1 MSILWYLMR
10 KFYDEE
16 QIYIIVLVILSLIS
30 TLIST
35 NYVSV
40 LIADIIQSV
49 QGNKSFTFTGMHNN
63 TAIMTNFYRYATV
76 SVILLVLLYVYKQ
89 LQNKVLTKLSQ
100 WMKQEL
106 LMIILTTN
114 NENIKNVNFVDFVTP
129 INRIPSSCYVL
140 LYDIISV
147 IIPTITLIIGISGYF
162 LYKNIKLGLFFIFM
176 NLALLFYVC
185 YFWEKIIYE
194 KNIFEVKINDN
205 EKIIA
210 DILNNV
216 DKVIYRGQ
224 VPDEIENFIEKT
236 NEGIDIGMK
245 FMEYSTTH
253 IMILNISVI
262 LISLFVI
269 AYILYLRSVN
279 TISTT
284 MFIVLFNVIIMYR
297 ERICNLIN
305 NITDYLEFIG
315 KLNYISDKF
324 EEMIGDQHDLP
335 TLMNKTYADIDI
347 PFSKIEFR
355 NVSFRYTPKHPY
367 VFQNLSHSISFEN
380 KIIGMTGLSGNGK
393 SSFMKLLLRLHDP
406 TGGNIYIDDVDIT
419 EINPDYIRENI
430 TYINQNSKLFDKKV
444 IDNLLYGCSNTD
456 ECEKNLEV
464 IMKYDKIKKLYQNMD
479 IETKMAGSLGENLSG
494 GQRQVVNVV
503 SGLVNHS
510 SILILDEPTNALDRD
525 LKEELLTIIK
535 DFRYLKKCIFIITH
549 DHDVYSLFDETLNI

>member
-162 LYKNIKLGLFFIFM
+162 LYKNIKLGLFFISM
-176 NLALLFYVC
+176 NLALLFYVF